1 MRRRALG
8 LRGVVSHHRGF
19 SKGVDALPHGFQDEL
34 QPSVQGQEMGLSEHR
49 GQRVLQEG
57 LPHHVAEPVLG
68 LRQELQSQERRPLY
82 SGKKKEI
89 NSSQQE
95 QLSPVAAGGQRW
107 VKKFKELCN
116 KSSLILILE
125 GNEIFCGNLYFC
137 LCFSRVFVLQ
147 ISVSRE
153 INMTEV
159 VSNE

>member
-8 LRGVVSHHRGF
+8 LRGVVGHHRGF

-82 SGKKKEI
+82 SGKKKRNQQLPARAAEPRGSRRAEMGEEI
-89 NSSQQE
+89 ERTLQQKFFDFNF
-95 QLSPVAAGGQRW
+95 GG
-107 VKKFKELCN
+107 
-116 KSSLILILE
+116 
-125 GNEIFCGNLYFC
+125 
-137 LCFSRVFVLQ
+137 
-147 ISVSRE
+147 
-153 INMTEV
+153 
-159 VSNE
+159 